1 MKRQICFVFLL
12 FSILICGVSAVS
24 AEDVSIADMEI
35 SDIST
40 SSNLNVGESSSTSSN
55 DINFTIDVRYEYSDD
70 KSKIAPDFV
79 VKADGNEIAYEKCLD
94 ENSKYILKLNQTSL
108 SNIYNIS
115 VMASGYISN
124 SQSIN
129 GDLLNDITFN
139 LDATDSYKLGRE
151 LVINADKELDFSN
164 ADDVL
169 VISSA
174 GVPKYKGQTSQDAI
188 EAIYNYQF
196 KYGRS
201 IPYNNVLML
210 RQTATDTID
219 FAFIVK
225 KGKKLMAVIY
235 ENASKTPAYV
245 GTISE
250 DMTKDQ
256 WNNYF
261 KALSGE
267 NAWAFASLANA
278 WVDGAPNI
286 VLQEAAFHGHV
297 CEGTL
302 GGYSIVQ
309 ALLKYYP
316 PIQST
321 PGEFGSPG
329 DISSYKILGVPGG
342 SDDDAVLFFLDATP
356 GKSGYVGFNTTSTGA
371 TENMIAF
378 IRWNNDHG
386 DIVVMTYNITSNK
399 NLFKKETGV
408 NADDGSL
415 EELKYNTWWINKIKN
430 NPEDLVDILY
440 EFSNLNETHYYNLIG
455 NGKDVEAK
463 GLDLEY
469 ILSLNLPKATRSNAV
484 STTGSLSKAQLEQI
498 GIDATNKALEI
509 FKANGYEL
517 SKDETD
523 LGVFTSAGYV
533 YLNTQETADI
543 RIGLN
548 KALGATLTSSTLLP
562 IHVAVWKP
570 LWFTYVLRNQN
581 SDELMAVYLRYNP
594 DGTWYIGQVGGE
606 QVCDIGPNAL
616 NNSNMVKKLSTS
628 FIPDGNW
635 FNVQSIANAWK
646 AYPEFDQLITF
657 LFHDHA
663 CPGVQPGFFITDF
676 IQSNYPLGEN
686 ESYRYMGS
694 SIYCKDDSLVYLL
707 GVSPGMGTYF
717 NQKLPEDE
725 TDSTY
730 EDGATDE
737 GVLIIWDDKLKVG
750 RAVVITF
757 KWATI
762 DTSAYGTSEGKRAA
776 QIQAYIDLYAGRT
789 NSNVKE
795 GVTVQANH
803 ETWINEEQYLA
814 LISGADNLN
823 ALSYIKG
830 LPIVSK
836 EDLLK
841 VNTPN
846 KNLNIESNKS
856 SNSNYNNSNKQD
868 SSNTRYQSNS
878 LDQSASLGQSN
889 SLGQNSV
896 GISSNSLDGAGESA
910 DESGS
915 DADQGESY
923 EIESTTNKSINANN
937 MVYALIGVLVIG
949 ILLGL
954 GYIRRKNNN

>member
-40 SSNLNVGESSSTSSN
+40 SSNLNVGESISTSSN

-164 ADDVL
+164 AADVL

-235 ENASKTPAYV
+235 ENASKTPAYI

-302 GGYSIVQ
+302 GVYSIVQ

-440 EFSNLNETHYYNLIG
+440 EFSNLNENHYYNLIG

-594 DGTWYIGQVGGE
+594 DGTWYIGQVGG
-606 QVCDIGPNAL
+606 GPAGL
-616 NNSNMVKKLSTS
+616 EAARVAAIAGHKVAIYDKGSRLGGTMRTIATAEFKVKIKELADYFET
-628 FIPDGNW
+628 
-635 FNVQSIANAWK
+635 
-646 AYPEFDQLITF
+646 QL
-657 LFHDHA
+657 
-663 CPGVQPGFFITDF
+663 Q
-676 IQSNYPLGEN
+676 
-686 ESYRYMGS
+686 
-694 SIYCKDDSLVYLL
+694 KL
-707 GVSPGMGTYF
+707 GVEIHLNTTVNGDEDFLEKADVILVGTGTKPFVPNIPGIDSANVIDIM
-717 NQKLPEDE
+717 KAHSDE
-725 TDSTY
+725 S
-730 EDGATDE
+730 
-737 GVLIIWDDKLKVG
+737 LIKGDNIVICGGGLSRQWKPKACKHSFRDG
-750 RAVVITF
+750 RA
-757 KWATI
+757 
-762 DTSAYGTSEGKRAA
+762 
-776 QIQAYIDLYAGRT
+776 QT
-789 NSNVKE
+789 NSRQGDRACRRFWFCVLK
-795 GVTVQANH
+795 A
-803 ETWINEEQYLA
+803 EEF
-814 LISGADNLN
+814 
-823 ALSYIKG
+823 
-830 LPIVSK
+830 
-836 EDLLK
+836 
-841 VNTPN
+841 
-846 KNLNIESNKS
+846 
-856 SNSNYNNSNKQD
+856 
-868 SSNTRYQSNS
+868 
-878 LDQSASLGQSN
+878 
-889 SLGQNSV
+889 
-896 GISSNSLDGAGESA
+896 
-910 DESGS
+910 
-915 DADQGESY
+915 
-923 EIESTTNKSINANN
+923 
-937 MVYALIGVLVIG
+937 
-949 ILLGL
+949 
-954 GYIRRKNNN
+954 